1 MTFHR
6 GQKVACLDASN
17 WQISGYGDELFPDQ
31 DGVYTVRDIVERGG
45 VPALLLEEIKNDR
58 LPYSVNGRIEDTE
71 QAFAAR
77 RFKPVVSAPSRIEQ
91 LETV

>member
-17 WQISGYGDELFPDQ
+17 WNVSGYGDEIYPDQ
-31 DGVYTVRDIVERGG
+31 DGVYTVRDVVSRGG
-45 VPALLLEEIKNDR
+45 VPALLLEEIRNDR
-58 LPYSVNGRIEDTE
+58 LPYSVDGKIEDTE

-77 RFKPVVSAPSRIEQ
+77 RFKPVVAGEHKRE
-91 LETV
+91 LEAV